1 VIVDNKITI
10 GGGTGPQL
18 LINIFKGNQWGS
30 AFGRSTLV
38 TKAHRP
44 GLFERMAEIRKHGI
58 VKDMFDM
65 DVKDLL
71 ETRRIIIEKQALDTI
86 LKAHTSDIGPK
97 HTIAHAAL
105 LVARAQRA
113 SGLVEKLNEVAETSP
128 KTDPNEEHLDELDEI
143 LDPEENASS
152 DGPRT

>member
-10 GGGTGPQL
+10 GGGAGPQL

-44 GLFERMAEIRKHGI
+44 GLFERMAELKKHGI

-71 ETRRIIIEKQALDTI
+71 ETRRIVIEKQALDTI

-97 HTIAHAAL
+97 HTMTHAAL
-105 LVARAQRA
+105 LVARAQRN
-113 SGLVEKLNEVAETSP
+113 SGLVEKLNEVAEMSP
-128 KTDPNEEHLDELDEI
+128 ETDPNEEHLDELDDI
-143 LDPEENASS
+143 LDLEENAGI
-152 DGPRT
+152 DGPRI